1 MRAKKF
7 KNALSLFMAFA
18 VGLSCVTPVSF
29 AEDEFTSKREYIE
42 RAKKI
47 EQGSNT
53 DQAYEKLQKAIKK
66 AEEDLNAGKTDVEL
80 ELTVD
85 ELNKAIEEFSE
96 TAGVRTP
103 VEDVYKEFK
112 AEIER
117 VKSLKD
123 DEDTFPGAKNTLVT
137 AISTAENDLEQYK
150 DNLESLKESFRRFK
164 ISVTEYEEGRYTS
177 VKELE
182 KELQKKDP
190 DIKITSIL
198 NIPVMLRKIDGS
210 EFEWNST
217 LVTPARVYKTN
228 KGYKMILALRRS
240 ANPSRIGFLAR
251 IYLMQGGNFI
261 QATPISVYSIID
273 DFNHPTEGLDDSLR
287 GVKYPKEVVIDV
299 EKDAET
305 LPIKV
310 YGSSS
315 KWIGKSEEVTIIKFD
330 WGKSKVEKVVTTE
343 LEDLIKDAKKIE
355 KGKKTKSAF
364 NELQGA
370 INTAENGLA
379 NIKTEE
385 ELNNAITALKNA
397 IEKFKKSAD
406 IDTEN
411 LKKNIENAK
420 NSLNADKID
429 EAKKELSDAIK
440 AAEKVLTDFE
450 SQDDVNKAEKALK
463 EAIEKFEKSVKKS
476 DKQKFESKIAE
487 AKNKLSNSK
496 KVKKANDELKKAIDD
511 ANEFLKNIVTKTNDE
526 LGVAI
531 SKIEK
536 AIEEF
541 EKKVKDED
549 RQKLINLV
557 KKANL
562 ILDKPDKY
570 EQEAIEELYNAVGKA
585 TNVLKKNDFLQEDY
599 DGAIKTLEEALGK
612 IKEIET
618 EKTYTVKAKL
628 QAVGVSSP
636 PMLDTAMNDVVKV
649 IEKGSKARYELQFKS
664 VKDGAK
670 TVKVTEISA
679 IENGN
684 KQKADKFNN
693 SSSEYNETFVI
704 SRNST
709 NEAKIPLEILTD
721 DKDANGGNPQKFNL
735 VFDWSTKNENPQNPQ
750 GNKVKLTLVGENITS
765 NPSAGEIEK
774 NTKVTVTVTPESNMK
789 VKSFTVNGVER
800 KSDLVNNVFN
810 FRIEEN
816 TTIKVEYE
824 EKNPKPA
831 EEKVKLTL
839 VGENITSN
847 PSAGEIEKN
856 TKVTVT
862 VTPESNMKVKSFTVN
877 GVERKSDLV
886 NNVFNFRIEEN
897 TTIKVEYEEKNPKP
911 AEEKVKLTL
920 VGENISSNPIAGQ
933 IKKGEDVTV
942 TVAPAIN
949 KEVFLFTVN
958 GTDKK
963 SDLVNNQYKFKID
976 VDTEIKV
983 EYKEK
988 VQNPAEQK
996 VKLTLVGENISSN
1009 PIAGQIKKG
1018 EDVIVTVA
1026 PAINKEVS
1034 LFTVNGTD
1042 KKSDLINNQYKFKI
1056 EVDTEIKV
1064 EYKDKQ
1070 TSSGGSSGSGSG
1082 GSSSSSRDRDRDRD
1096 RSSSRD
1102 SDRKSSDTITINEE
1116 EVAKSAPNINFID
1129 VKNNHWAID
1138 YIRFVVQRGIMVGVD
1153 KDRFDPNGKLSRAML
1168 ISMLARISKENV
1180 EAAKQVEGIP
1190 QNQWYSKDMNWA
1202 VNAKIVQKNMDGK
1215 YDPTQA
1221 LTRSEMATIIGRYL
1235 EYKAI
1240 KLEESKKEISF
1251 KDMNNMSEETMKYV
1265 NILAKYEIV
1274 VGDKTGKFN
1283 PDASLTRAETAVVM
1297 AKLVKAISK

>member
-53 DQAYEKLQKAIKK
+53 DQSYEKLQKAIKK
-66 AEEDLNAGKTDVEL
+66 AEEDLDAGKTDVEL

-85 ELNKAIEEFSE
+85 ELNKAIEEFSK

-123 DEDTFPGAKNTLVT
+123 DEDTFPGAKNILVT
-137 AISTAENDLEQYK
+137 AINTAENDLEQYK
-150 DNLESLKESFRRFK
+150 DNLESLKESFRRFE

-198 NIPVMLRKIDGS
+198 NIPVMLRKIDGN

-343 LEDLIKDAKKIE
+343 LEDLIKEAKKIE

-385 ELNNAITALKNA
+385 ELNNAITALKDA

-406 IDTEN
+406 INIEN
-411 LKKNIENAK
+411 LEKTIKNAK

-496 KVKKANDELKKAIDD
+496 KVKEANDELKKAIDD

-531 SKIEK
+531 NKIEK

-562 ILDKPDKY
+562 ILGKPDKY

-585 TNVLKKNDFLQEDY
+585 TNVLRKKDFIQEEY
-599 DGAIKTLEEALGK
+599 DGAIKALEEALGK

-618 EKTYTVKAKL
+618 EKAYTVKAKL

-750 GNKVKLTLVGENITS
+750 GDKVKLTLVGENITS

-774 NTKVTVTVTPESNMK
+774 NTNVKVTVTPESNMK
-789 VKSFTVNGVER
+789 VKSF
-800 KSDLVNNVFN
+800 
-810 FRIEEN
+810 I
-816 TTIKVEYE
+816 
-824 EKNPKPA
+824 
-831 EEKVKLTL
+831 
-839 VGENITSN
+839 
-847 PSAGEIEKN
+847 
-856 TKVTVT
+856 
-862 VTPESNMKVKSFTVN
+862 VN

-933 IKKGEDVTV
+933 IKKGEDVIV
-942 TVAPAIN
+942 TVAPAAN
-949 KEVFLFTVN
+949 KEVSLFTVN

-976 VDTEIKV
+976 VDTTIKV
-983 EYKEK
+983 EYKDK
-988 VQNPAEQK
+988 PQNPAEEK

-1026 PAINKEVS
+1026 PAANKEVS

-1070 TSSGGSSGSGSG
+1070 TSSGGSSGSGSS
-1082 GSSSSSRDRDRDRD
+1082 GSSSSSRDRDRDRDRD

-1168 ISMLARISKENV
+1168 ISMLARISKEKV
-1180 EAAKQVEGIP
+1180 EDAKQVEGIP

>member
-53 DQAYEKLQKAIKK
+53 DQSYEKLQKAIKK

-96 TAGVRTP
+96 TASLRTP

-117 VKSLKD
+117 AKSLKD
-123 DEDTFPGAKNTLVT
+123 DEDTFPGAKNILVT
-137 AISTAENDLEQYK
+137 AINTAENDLEQYK

-164 ISVTEYEEGRYTS
+164 ISVTEYEEGRYTF

-364 NELQGA
+364 MDLQNA

-385 ELNNAITALKNA
+385 ELNNAITALKDA

-406 IDTEN
+406 IGTEN
-411 LKKNIENAK
+411 LKKTIENAK

-487 AKNKLSNSK
+487 AENKLSNSK

-511 ANEFLKNIVTKTNDE
+511 AKKFLDEIVTKTNDE

-536 AIEEF
+536 AIEDF
-541 EKKVKDED
+541 EKKVKNED
-549 RQKLINLV
+549 WKKLRNLV
-557 KKANL
+557 NKANF
-562 ILDKPDKY
+562 ILHNPDKY
-570 EQEAIEELYNAVGKA
+570 EQEGLRELYKVTPKA
-585 TNVLKKNDFLQEDY
+585 TEVLSKDDFLQEDY
-599 DGAIKTLEEALGK
+599 DRAIRALEEALGK

-709 NEAKIPLEILTD
+709 NEAKIPLEILND

-765 NPSAGEIEK
+765 NPSTGEIEK
-774 NTKVTVTVTPESNMK
+774 NTKVTVTVTPESNM
-789 VKSFTVNGVER
+789 R
-800 KSDLVNNVFN
+800 
-810 FRIEEN
+810 
-816 TTIKVEYE
+816 
-824 EKNPKPA
+824 
-831 EEKVKLTL
+831 
-839 VGENITSN
+839 
-847 PSAGEIEKN
+847 
-856 TKVTVT
+856 
-862 VTPESNMKVKSFTVN
+862 VKSFTVN

-933 IKKGEDVTV
+933 IKKGEDV
-942 TVAPAIN
+942 
-949 KEVFLFTVN
+949 
-958 GTDKK
+958 
-963 SDLVNNQYKFKID
+963 
-976 VDTEIKV
+976 
-983 EYKEK
+983 
-988 VQNPAEQK
+988 
-996 VKLTLVGENISSN
+996 
-1009 PIAGQIKKG
+1009 
-1018 EDVIVTVA
+1018 IVTVA
-1026 PAINKEVS
+1026 PATNKEVS
-1034 LFTVNGTD
+1034 LFTVNGVD
-1042 KKSDLINNQYKFKI
+1042 KKSELVNNQYKFKI

-1070 TSSGGSSGSGSG
+1070 TSSGGSSGSGSS
-1082 GSSSSSRDRDRDRD
+1082 GSSSSSRDRDRDRDRD

-1168 ISMLARISKENV
+1168 ISMLARISKEKV
-1180 EAAKQVEGIP
+1180 EDAKQVEGIS

-1202 VNAKIVQKNMDGK
+1202 VNAKIVQKNIDGK

>member
-1 MRAKKF
+1 
-7 KNALSLFMAFA
+7 
-18 VGLSCVTPVSF
+18 
-29 AEDEFTSKREYIE
+29 
-42 RAKKI
+42 
-47 EQGSNT
+47 
-53 DQAYEKLQKAIKK
+53 
-66 AEEDLNAGKTDVEL
+66 
-80 ELTVD
+80 
-85 ELNKAIEEFSE
+85 
-96 TAGVRTP
+96 
-103 VEDVYKEFK
+103 
-112 AEIER
+112 
-117 VKSLKD
+117 
-123 DEDTFPGAKNTLVT
+123 
-137 AISTAENDLEQYK
+137 
-150 DNLESLKESFRRFK
+150 
-164 ISVTEYEEGRYTS
+164 
-177 VKELE
+177 
-182 KELQKKDP
+182 
-190 DIKITSIL
+190 
-198 NIPVMLRKIDGS
+198 MLRKIDGS

-411 LKKNIENAK
+411 LKKTIENAK

-440 AAEKVLTDFE
+440 VAEKVLTDFE

-476 DKQKFESKIAE
+476 DKKKFESKIAE
-487 AKNKLSNSK
+487 AENKLSNSK

-549 RQKLINLV
+549 WKKLRNLIN
-557 KKANL
+557 KANF
-562 ILDKPDKY
+562 ILNNPDKY
-570 EQEAIEELYNAVGKA
+570 QQEGLQELYKA
-585 TNVLKKNDFLQEDY
+585 TSKAKEVLNKSDFLQDDY
-599 DGAIKTLEEALGK
+599 DKAIKALEDALGK

-839 VGENITSN
+839 VGENI
-847 PSAGEIEKN
+847 
-856 TKVTVT
+856 
-862 VTPESNMKVKSFTVN
+862 
-877 GVERKSDLV
+877 
-886 NNVFNFRIEEN
+886 
-897 TTIKVEYEEKNPKP
+897 
-911 AEEKVKLTL
+911 
-920 VGENISSNPIAGQ
+920 
-933 IKKGEDVTV
+933 
-942 TVAPAIN
+942 
-949 KEVFLFTVN
+949 
-958 GTDKK
+958 
-963 SDLVNNQYKFKID
+963 
-976 VDTEIKV
+976 
-983 EYKEK
+983 
-988 VQNPAEQK
+988 
-996 VKLTLVGENISSN
+996 SSN

-1026 PAINKEVS
+1026 PAANKEVS

-1082 GSSSSSRDRDRDRD
+1082 GPSSSSRDRDRDRD

-1168 ISMLARISKENV
+1168 ISMLARISKEKV
-1180 EAAKQVEGIP
+1180 EDAKQVEGIP

-1240 KLEESKKEISF
+1240 KLEESKKEIRF
-1251 KDMNNMSEETMKYV
+1251 KDMKNMSEETMKYV

-1283 PDASLTRAETAVVM
+1283 PNASLTRAETAVVM
-1297 AKLVKAISK
+1297 TKLIKAISK

>member
-53 DQAYEKLQKAIKK
+53 DQSYEKLQKAIKK

-85 ELNKAIEEFSE
+85 ELNKAIDEFSK

-411 LKKNIENAK
+411 LKKTIENAK

-440 AAEKVLTDFE
+440 VAEKVLTDFE

-487 AKNKLSNSK
+487 AENKLSNSK

-549 RQKLINLV
+549 WKKLRNLIN
-557 KKANL
+557 KANF
-562 ILDKPDKY
+562 ILNNPDKY
-570 EQEAIEELYNAVGKA
+570 QQEGLQELYKA
-585 TNVLKKNDFLQEDY
+585 TSKAKEVLNKSDFLQDDY
-599 DGAIKTLEEALGK
+599 DKAIKALEDALGK

-839 VGENITSN
+839 VGENI
-847 PSAGEIEKN
+847 
-856 TKVTVT
+856 
-862 VTPESNMKVKSFTVN
+862 
-877 GVERKSDLV
+877 
-886 NNVFNFRIEEN
+886 
-897 TTIKVEYEEKNPKP
+897 
-911 AEEKVKLTL
+911 
-920 VGENISSNPIAGQ
+920 SSNPIAGQ
-933 IKKGEDVTV
+933 V
-942 TVAPAIN
+942 
-949 KEVFLFTVN
+949 
-958 GTDKK
+958 
-963 SDLVNNQYKFKID
+963 
-976 VDTEIKV
+976 
-983 EYKEK
+983 
-988 VQNPAEQK
+988 
-996 VKLTLVGENISSN
+996 
-1009 PIAGQIKKG
+1009 KKG

-1026 PAINKEVS
+1026 PASNKEVS

-1096 RSSSRD
+1096 RDISSSRD

-1138 YIRFVVQRGIMVGVD
+1138 YIRFVVRRGIMVGVD

-1168 ISMLARISKENV
+1168 ISMLARISKEKV
-1180 EAAKQVEGIP
+1180 EDAKQVEGIP

>member
-53 DQAYEKLQKAIKK
+53 DQSYEKLQKAIKK

-85 ELNKAIEEFSE
+85 ELNKAIEEFSK

-198 NIPVMLRKIDGS
+198 NIPVMLSKIDGS

-364 NELQGA
+364 MDLQNA
-370 INTAENGLA
+370 INTAENVIKS
-379 NIKTEE
+379 IKTEE
-385 ELNNAITALKNA
+385 ELNNAITTLKDA
-397 IEKFKKSAD
+397 IKKFKKSTD
-406 IDTEN
+406 IKTDN
-411 LKKNIENAK
+411 LKKTIEDAK

-463 EAIEKFEKSVKKS
+463 EAIEKFEKSVKKA

-487 AKNKLSNSK
+487 AENKLSNSK

-511 ANEFLKNIVTKTNDE
+511 ANEFLKNIVTKTSDE

-585 TNVLKKNDFLQEDY
+585 TNVLRKNDYLQEDY

-735 VFDWSTKNENPQNPQ
+735 VFDWSTKNPQNPQ

-774 NTKVTVTVTPESNMK
+774 NTNVTVTVTPESNMK

-800 KSDLVNNVFN
+800 KSDL
-810 FRIEEN
+810 I
-816 TTIKVEYE
+816 
-824 EKNPKPA
+824 
-831 EEKVKLTL
+831 
-839 VGENITSN
+839 
-847 PSAGEIEKN
+847 
-856 TKVTVT
+856 
-862 VTPESNMKVKSFTVN
+862 
-877 GVERKSDLV
+877 

-933 IKKGEDVTV
+933 IKKGEDVIV
-942 TVAPAIN
+942 TVAPASN
-949 KEVFLFTVN
+949 KEVSLFTVN

-963 SDLVNNQYKFKID
+963 SDLINNQYKFKIE

-988 VQNPAEQK
+988 VQNPAEEK

-1026 PAINKEVS
+1026 PASNKEVS

-1042 KKSDLINNQYKFKI
+1042 KKSDLINNQYKVKI

-1168 ISMLARISKENV
+1168 ISMLARISKEKV
-1180 EAAKQVEGIP
+1180 EDAKQVEGIP

>member
-53 DQAYEKLQKAIKK
+53 DQSYEKLQKAIKK

-96 TAGVRTP
+96 TASLRTP

-117 VKSLKD
+117 AKSLKD
-123 DEDTFPGAKNTLVT
+123 DEDTFPGAKNILVT
-137 AISTAENDLEQYK
+137 AINTAENDLEQYK

-164 ISVTEYEEGRYTS
+164 ISVTEYEEGRYTF

-364 NELQGA
+364 MDLQNA

-385 ELNNAITALKNA
+385 ELNNAITALKDA

-406 IDTEN
+406 IGTEN
-411 LKKNIENAK
+411 LKKTIENAK

-487 AKNKLSNSK
+487 AENKLSNSK

-511 ANEFLKNIVTKTNDE
+511 AKKFLDEIVTKTNDE

-536 AIEEF
+536 AIEDF
-541 EKKVKDED
+541 EKKVKNED
-549 RQKLINLV
+549 WKKLRNLV
-557 KKANL
+557 NKANF
-562 ILDKPDKY
+562 ILHNPDKY
-570 EQEAIEELYNAVGKA
+570 EQEGLRELYKVTPKA
-585 TNVLKKNDFLQEDY
+585 TEVLSKDDFLQEDY
-599 DGAIKTLEEALGK
+599 DRAIRALEEALGK

-709 NEAKIPLEILTD
+709 NEAKIPLEILND

-765 NPSAGEIEK
+765 NPSTGEIEK
-774 NTKVTVTVTPESNMK
+774 NTKVTVTVTPESNM
-789 VKSFTVNGVER
+789 R
-800 KSDLVNNVFN
+800 
-810 FRIEEN
+810 
-816 TTIKVEYE
+816 
-824 EKNPKPA
+824 
-831 EEKVKLTL
+831 
-839 VGENITSN
+839 
-847 PSAGEIEKN
+847 
-856 TKVTVT
+856 
-862 VTPESNMKVKSFTVN
+862 VKSFTVN

-933 IKKGEDVTV
+933 IKKGEDVIV
-942 TVAPAIN
+942 TVATAAN
-949 KEVFLFTVN
+949 KEVSLFTVN

-976 VDTEIKV
+976 VDTTIKV
-983 EYKEK
+983 EYKDK
-988 VQNPAEQK
+988 PQNPAEEK

-1026 PAINKEVS
+1026 PATNKEVS
-1034 LFTVNGTD
+1034 LFTVNGVD
-1042 KKSDLINNQYKFKI
+1042 KKSELVNNQYKFKI

-1070 TSSGGSSGSGSG
+1070 TSSGGSSGSGSS
-1082 GSSSSSRDRDRDRD
+1082 GSSSSSRDRDRDRDRD

-1168 ISMLARISKENV
+1168 ISMLARISKEKV
-1180 EAAKQVEGIP
+1180 EDAKQVEGIS

-1202 VNAKIVQKNMDGK
+1202 VNAKIVQKNIDGK

>member
-18 VGLSCVTPVSF
+18 VGLSCVSPVSF
-29 AEDEFTSKREYIE
+29 AEVEPTSKREFIE
-42 RAKKI
+42 RAKRI

-53 DQAYEKLQKAIKK
+53 DQSYEKLQKAIKK

-85 ELNKAIEEFSE
+85 ELNKAIEEFAKDAN
-96 TAGVRTP
+96 TLTP
-103 VEDVYKEFK
+103 LKKVYKEFE
-112 AEIER
+112 AEIKRAEN
-117 VKSLKD
+117 LKD
-123 DEDTFPGAKNTLVT
+123 GEDTFPGAKDILQ
-137 AISTAENDLEQYK
+137 AEIVKARNDLNGYK
-150 DNLESLKESFRRFK
+150 DNLDSLNISFDEFK
-164 ISVTEYEEGRYTS
+164 VSVAEYEEGKYTPL
-177 VKELE
+177 K
-182 KELQKKDP
+182 
-190 DIKITSIL
+190 
-198 NIPVMLRKIDGS
+198 
-210 EFEWNST
+210 EFEKKLKQYDSNDYIISVGT
-217 LVTPARVYKTN
+217 LPSEMLNPNNLKLSLERGAVKPIRVYRTKN
-228 KGYKMILALRRS
+228 GYKMVLALRREKKYV
-240 ANPSRIGFLAR
+240 AL
-251 IYLMQGGNFI
+251 NFI
-261 QATPISVYSIID
+261 GEVYQKKNDNFVKIEPISTY
-273 DFNHPTEGLDDSLR
+273 T
-287 GVKYPKEVVIDV
+287 VKDIYNDNQNGSDMRVKGKNYPKEVIIDIK
-299 EKDAET
+299 KDTKT
-305 LPIKV
+305 LPIEM
-310 YGSSS
+310 YIPGMEGF
-315 KWIGKSEEVTIIKFD
+315 GKGTQTENIKLNWDKFT
-330 WGKSKVEKVVTTE
+330 EKIVTTK
-343 LEDLIKDAKKIE
+343 LEDLIEDAKKIE

-370 INTAENGLA
+370 INTAENKIK

-385 ELNNAITALKNA
+385 ELDKAINDLNSA
-397 IEKFKKSAD
+397 IEKFKKSTD

-411 LKKNIENAK
+411 LKKSIENAK
-420 NSLNADKID
+420 NIPKADKID
-429 EAKKELSDAIK
+429 EAIKELSDAIEV
-440 AAEKVLTDFE
+440 AEKVLTDFE
-450 SQDDVNKAEKALK
+450 SQEEVNNAEKALK
-463 EAIEKFEKSVKKS
+463 EAIGKFEKSVKKS

-487 AKNKLSNSK
+487 AKDKLSNGK
-496 KVKKANDELKKAIDD
+496 KVKEANDELKKAIDD

-531 SKIEK
+531 TKIEK
-536 AIEEF
+536 AIEDF

-549 RQKLINLV
+549 WKKLRNLIN
-557 KKANL
+557 KANF
-562 ILDKPDKY
+562 ILNNPDKY
-570 EQEAIEELYNAVGKA
+570 EQEGLQELYKA
-585 TNVLKKNDFLQEDY
+585 TSKAKEVLNKSDFLQDDY
-599 DGAIKTLEEALGK
+599 DKAIKALEDALGK

-664 VKDGAK
+664 ITDGAK
-670 TVKVTEISA
+670 TVRVTEISA

-709 NEAKIPLEILTD
+709 NELKIPLEILTD
-721 DKDANGGNPQKFNL
+721 DKDANGGNPQKFDL

-750 GNKVKLTLVGENITS
+750 GNKVNLTLLGDNIKS

-831 EEKVKLTL
+831 EQKLKLTL

-847 PSAGEIEKN
+847 PIAGQIKKG
-856 TKVTVT
+856 TDVTVT
-862 VTPESNMKVKSFTVN
+862 VAPAANKEVSLFTVN
-877 GVERKSDLV
+877 GVDKKSDLI
-886 NNVFNFRIEEN
+886 NNQYKFKIDVDTE
-897 TTIKVEYEEKNPKP
+897 IKVEYKDKAQNP

-933 IKKGEDVTV
+933 IKKGTDVIV
-942 TVAPAIN
+942 TVAPAAN
-949 KEVFLFTVN
+949 KEVSLFTVN
-958 GTDKK
+958 GVDKK

-983 EYKEK
+983 EYKDK
-988 VQNPAEQK
+988 AQNPTEQK
-996 VKLTLVGENISSN
+996 FNLKLVGENITSN

-1018 EDVIVTVA
+1018 TDVTVTVA
-1026 PAINKEVS
+1026 PASNKEVS
-1034 LFTVNGTD
+1034 LFTVNGAD

-1056 EVDTEIKV
+1056 DVDTEIKV

-1070 TSSGGSSGSGSG
+1070 TSSGGNSGGGSG
-1082 GSSSSSRDRDRDRD
+1082 GSSSSSRERDRDRD
-1096 RSSSRD
+1096 REIDRDRTSSRN
-1102 SDRKSSDTITINEE
+1102 SDRKSDNTVTIDEE
-1116 EVAKSAPNINFID
+1116 EVAKSAPDINFID

-1168 ISMLARISKENV
+1168 ISMLARISKEKV
-1180 EAAKQVEGIP
+1180 EDAKQVEGIP

-1202 VNAKIVQKNMDGK
+1202 VNAKIVQKNKDGK
-1215 YDPTQA
+1215 YDPIEA

-1235 EYKAI
+1235 EYKGI
-1240 KLEESKKEISF
+1240 KLEETKKEISF
-1251 KDMNNMSEETMKYV
+1251 KDMNNMSEETMK
-1265 NILAKYEIV
+1265 
-1274 VGDKTGKFN
+1274 
-1283 PDASLTRAETAVVM
+1283 
-1297 AKLVKAISK
+1297 

>member
-123 DEDTFPGAKNTLVT
+123 DEDTFPGAKNILVT
-137 AISTAENDLEQYK
+137 AINTAENDLEQYK

-164 ISVTEYEEGRYTS
+164 ISVAEYEEGRYTS

-217 LVTPARVYKTN
+217 LVTPARIYKTN

-240 ANPSRIGFLAR
+240 TNPSRIGFLAR

-487 AKNKLSNSK
+487 AENKLSNSK

-511 ANEFLKNIVTKTNDE
+511 AKKFLDEIVTKTNEE

-536 AIEEF
+536 AIEDF
-541 EKKVKDED
+541 EKK
-549 RQKLINLV
+549 
-557 KKANL
+557 
-562 ILDKPDKY
+562 
-570 EQEAIEELYNAVGKA
+570 
-585 TNVLKKNDFLQEDY
+585 
-599 DGAIKTLEEALGK
+599 
-612 IKEIET
+612 
-618 EKTYTVKAKL
+618 
-628 QAVGVSSP
+628 
-636 PMLDTAMNDVVKV
+636 
-649 IEKGSKARYELQFKS
+649 
-664 VKDGAK
+664 
-670 TVKVTEISA
+670 
-679 IENGN
+679 
-684 KQKADKFNN
+684 
-693 SSSEYNETFVI
+693 
-704 SRNST
+704 
-709 NEAKIPLEILTD
+709 
-721 DKDANGGNPQKFNL
+721 
-735 VFDWSTKNENPQNPQ
+735 
-750 GNKVKLTLVGENITS
+750 
-765 NPSAGEIEK
+765 
-774 NTKVTVTVTPESNMK
+774 
-789 VKSFTVNGVER
+789 
-800 KSDLVNNVFN
+800 
-810 FRIEEN
+810 
-816 TTIKVEYE
+816 
-824 EKNPKPA
+824 
-831 EEKVKLTL
+831 
-839 VGENITSN
+839 
-847 PSAGEIEKN
+847 
-856 TKVTVT
+856 
-862 VTPESNMKVKSFTVN
+862 
-877 GVERKSDLV
+877 
-886 NNVFNFRIEEN
+886 
-897 TTIKVEYEEKNPKP
+897 
-911 AEEKVKLTL
+911 
-920 VGENISSNPIAGQ
+920 
-933 IKKGEDVTV
+933 
-942 TVAPAIN
+942 
-949 KEVFLFTVN
+949 
-958 GTDKK
+958 
-963 SDLVNNQYKFKID
+963 
-976 VDTEIKV
+976 
-983 EYKEK
+983 
-988 VQNPAEQK
+988 
-996 VKLTLVGENISSN
+996 
-1009 PIAGQIKKG
+1009 
-1018 EDVIVTVA
+1018 
-1026 PAINKEVS
+1026 
-1034 LFTVNGTD
+1034 
-1042 KKSDLINNQYKFKI
+1042 
-1056 EVDTEIKV
+1056 
-1064 EYKDKQ
+1064 
-1070 TSSGGSSGSGSG
+1070 
-1082 GSSSSSRDRDRDRD
+1082 
-1096 RSSSRD
+1096 
-1102 SDRKSSDTITINEE
+1102 
-1116 EVAKSAPNINFID
+1116 
-1129 VKNNHWAID
+1129 
-1138 YIRFVVQRGIMVGVD
+1138 
-1153 KDRFDPNGKLSRAML
+1153 
-1168 ISMLARISKENV
+1168 
-1180 EAAKQVEGIP
+1180 
-1190 QNQWYSKDMNWA
+1190 
-1202 VNAKIVQKNMDGK
+1202 
-1215 YDPTQA
+1215 
-1221 LTRSEMATIIGRYL
+1221 
-1235 EYKAI
+1235 
-1240 KLEESKKEISF
+1240 
-1251 KDMNNMSEETMKYV
+1251 
-1265 NILAKYEIV
+1265 
-1274 VGDKTGKFN
+1274 
-1283 PDASLTRAETAVVM
+1283 
-1297 AKLVKAISK
+1297 

>member
-53 DQAYEKLQKAIKK
+53 DQSYEKLQKAIKK

-85 ELNKAIEEFSE
+85 ELNKAIEEFSK

-385 ELNNAITALKNA
+385 ELNNAITALKDA
-397 IEKFKKSAD
+397 IKKFKKSAD

-411 LKKNIENAK
+411 LKKTIENAK

-440 AAEKVLTDFE
+440 VAEKVLTDFE

-487 AKNKLSNSK
+487 AENKLSNSK

-549 RQKLINLV
+549 WKKLRNLIN
-557 KKANL
+557 KANF
-562 ILDKPDKY
+562 ILNNPDKY
-570 EQEAIEELYNAVGKA
+570 QQEGLQELYKA
-585 TNVLKKNDFLQEDY
+585 TSKAKEVLNKSDFLQDDY
-599 DGAIKTLEEALGK
+599 DKAIKALEDALGK

-800 KSDLVNNVFN
+800 KSV
-810 FRIEEN
+810 
-816 TTIKVEYE
+816 
-824 EKNPKPA
+824 
-831 EEKVKLTL
+831 
-839 VGENITSN
+839 
-847 PSAGEIEKN
+847 
-856 TKVTVT
+856 
-862 VTPESNMKVKSFTVN
+862 
-877 GVERKSDLV
+877 LV

-933 IKKGEDVTV
+933 IKKGEDV
-942 TVAPAIN
+942 
-949 KEVFLFTVN
+949 
-958 GTDKK
+958 
-963 SDLVNNQYKFKID
+963 
-976 VDTEIKV
+976 
-983 EYKEK
+983 
-988 VQNPAEQK
+988 
-996 VKLTLVGENISSN
+996 
-1009 PIAGQIKKG
+1009 
-1018 EDVIVTVA
+1018 IVTVA
-1026 PAINKEVS
+1026 PATNKEVS

>member
-53 DQAYEKLQKAIKK
+53 DQSYEKLQKAIKK

-85 ELNKAIEEFSE
+85 ELNKAIEEFSK

-198 NIPVMLRKIDGS
+198 NIPVMLSKIDGS

-364 NELQGA
+364 MDLQNA
-370 INTAENGLA
+370 INTAENVIKS
-379 NIKTEE
+379 IKTEE
-385 ELNNAITALKNA
+385 ELNNAITTLKDA
-397 IEKFKKSAD
+397 IKKFKKSTD
-406 IDTEN
+406 IKTDN
-411 LKKNIENAK
+411 LKKTIEDAK

-463 EAIEKFEKSVKKS
+463 EAIEKFEKSVKKA

-487 AKNKLSNSK
+487 AENKLSNSK

-511 ANEFLKNIVTKTNDE
+511 ANEFLKNIVTKTSDE

-585 TNVLKKNDFLQEDY
+585 TNVLRKNDYLQEDY

-735 VFDWSTKNENPQNPQ
+735 VFDWSTKNPQNPQ

-774 NTKVTVTVTPESNMK
+774 NTNVTVTVTPESNMK

-800 KSDLVNNVFN
+800 KSDL
-810 FRIEEN
+810 I
-816 TTIKVEYE
+816 
-824 EKNPKPA
+824 
-831 EEKVKLTL
+831 
-839 VGENITSN
+839 
-847 PSAGEIEKN
+847 
-856 TKVTVT
+856 
-862 VTPESNMKVKSFTVN
+862 
-877 GVERKSDLV
+877 

-933 IKKGEDVTV
+933 IKKGEDV
-942 TVAPAIN
+942 
-949 KEVFLFTVN
+949 
-958 GTDKK
+958 
-963 SDLVNNQYKFKID
+963 
-976 VDTEIKV
+976 
-983 EYKEK
+983 
-988 VQNPAEQK
+988 
-996 VKLTLVGENISSN
+996 
-1009 PIAGQIKKG
+1009 
-1018 EDVIVTVA
+1018 IVTVA
-1026 PAINKEVS
+1026 PASNKEVS

-1042 KKSDLINNQYKFKI
+1042 KKSDLINNQYKVKI

-1168 ISMLARISKENV
+1168 ISMLARISKEKV
-1180 EAAKQVEGIP
+1180 EDAKQVEGIP

>member
-53 DQAYEKLQKAIKK
+53 DQSYEKLQKAIKK

-85 ELNKAIEEFSE
+85 ELNKAIEEFSK

-198 NIPVMLRKIDGS
+198 NIPVMLHKIDGS

-385 ELNNAITALKNA
+385 ELNNAITALKDA
-397 IEKFKKSAD
+397 IKKFKKSAD

-411 LKKNIENAK
+411 LKKTIENAK

-440 AAEKVLTDFE
+440 VAEKVLTDFE

-487 AKNKLSNSK
+487 AENKLSNSK

-549 RQKLINLV
+549 RKKLKNLV
-557 KKANL
+557 NKANF
-562 ILDKPDKY
+562 ILHNPDKY
-570 EQEAIEELYNAVGKA
+570 QQEALQELYKA
-585 TNVLKKNDFLQEDY
+585 TSKAKEVLNKSDFLQEDY
-599 DGAIKTLEEALGK
+599 DRAIKALEDALGK

-774 NTKVTVTVTPESNMK
+774 NTNVTVTVTPESNMK

-816 TTIKVEYE
+816 TTI
-824 EKNPKPA
+824 
-831 EEKVKLTL
+831 
-839 VGENITSN
+839 
-847 PSAGEIEKN
+847 
-856 TKVTVT
+856 
-862 VTPESNMKVKSFTVN
+862 
-877 GVERKSDLV
+877 R
-886 NNVFNFRIEEN
+886 
-897 TTIKVEYEEKNPKP
+897 VEYEEKNPKP

-933 IKKGEDVTV
+933 IKKGEDVIV
-942 TVAPAIN
+942 TVAPAAN
-949 KEVFLFTVN
+949 KEVSLFTVN

-963 SDLVNNQYKFKID
+963 SDLINNQYKFKIE

-1026 PAINKEVS
+1026 PATNKEVS

>member
-7 KNALSLFMAFA
+7 KNALSLLMAFA

-66 AEEDLNAGKTDVEL
+66 AEEDLDAGKTDVEL

-85 ELNKAIEEFSE
+85 ELNKAIEEFSK

-123 DEDTFPGAKNTLVT
+123 DEDTFSGAKNTLVT
-137 AISTAENDLEQYK
+137 AINTAENDLEQYK
-150 DNLESLKESFRRFK
+150 DNLDSLKESFRRFK

-228 KGYKMILALRRS
+228 KGHKMILALRRS

-330 WGKSKVEKVVTTE
+330 WSKSKVEKVVTTE
-343 LEDLIKDAKKIE
+343 LEDLIKEAKKIE

-370 INTAENGLA
+370 IKTAENGLA

-385 ELNNAITALKNA
+385 ELNNAITALKDA

-406 IDTEN
+406 I
-411 LKKNIENAK
+411 NIENLEKTIKNAK
-420 NSLNADKID
+420 DSLNADKID

-487 AKNKLSNSK
+487 AENKLSNSK
-496 KVKKANDELKKAIDD
+496 KVKEANDELKKAIDD
-511 ANEFLKNIVTKTNDE
+511 ANEFLKNIVTKTNEE

-562 ILDKPDKY
+562 ILGKPDKY

-585 TNVLKKNDFLQEDY
+585 TNVLRKKDFIQEEY
-599 DGAIKTLEEALGK
+599 DGAIKALEEALGK

-618 EKTYTVKAKL
+618 EKTYTVKANL

-839 VGENITSN
+839 VGENISSN
-847 PSAGEIEKN
+847 PIAGQIKKGED
-856 TKVTVT
+856 VTVT
-862 VTPESNMKVKSFTVN
+862 VAPAINKEVSLFTVN
-877 GVERKSDLV
+877 GTDKKSDLV
-886 NNVFNFRIEEN
+886 NNQYKFKIDVD
-897 TTIKVEYEEKNPKP
+897 TTIKVEYKDKPQNP

-942 TVAPAIN
+942 TVAPA
-949 KEVFLFTVN
+949 T
-958 GTDKK
+958 
-963 SDLVNNQYKFKID
+963 
-976 VDTEIKV
+976 
-983 EYKEK
+983 
-988 VQNPAEQK
+988 
-996 VKLTLVGENISSN
+996 
-1009 PIAGQIKKG
+1009 
-1018 EDVIVTVA
+1018 
-1026 PAINKEVS
+1026 NKEVS

-1070 TSSGGSSGSGSG
+1070 TSSGGSFGSGSG
-1082 GSSSSSRDRDRDRD
+1082 GSSSSSRDRDRDRYRDRD

-1168 ISMLARISKENV
+1168 ISMLARISKEKV
-1180 EAAKQVEGIP
+1180 EDAKQVEGIP

-1202 VNAKIVQKNMDGK
+1202 VNAKIVQKNIDGK